1 LIDMADIPAE
11 QVKRLREMTGA
22 GMMDCK
28 RALQEAEGDLDRAQE
43 ILRTKGLAS
52 QEKRRGRAAN
62 QGRVEAYIHFNNTVG
77 VLVEV
82 NCETDFVANTD
93 AFRQLAKDIAL
104 HIASPAA
111 PSYVSRDDVPKDV
124 ADAERVIYE
133 AQAKEMGKPDHVVP
147 NIVEGKMKAFYEDQ
161 VLLDQRYVK
170 DDSRTVQQLLDEVGS
185 KVGENVTVRRFV
197 RYRLGEEE

>member
-1 LIDMADIPAE
+1 MADISAE
-11 QVKRLREMTGA
+11 QVKQLRDLTGA

-28 RALQEAEGDLDRAQE
+28 RALQDADGDLEKAQE

-52 QEKRRGRAAN
+52 AEKRRGRAAN
-62 QGRVEAYIHFNNTVG
+62 QGLIESYIHFNNTVG

-93 AFRQLAKDIAL
+93 DFKQLAKDVAL

-111 PSYVSRDDVPKDV
+111 PGYVSRDDVPKDV

-133 AQAKEMGKPDHVVP
+133 AQAKEMGKPENVIP
-147 NIVEGKMKAFYEDQ
+147 NIVEGKMKAFYEDH
-161 VLLDQRYVK
+161 VLLDQKYVK
-170 DDSRTVQQLLDEVGS
+170 DDSKTIQQLLDEVGA
-185 KVGENVTVRRFV
+185 KVGENVTVRRFA
-197 RYRLGEEE
+197 RFRLGEEE